1 MIIRIG
7 TAVAA
12 IALIAAGQSAAPKM
26 QDLKDDSGQC
36 RAAVPADAML
46 LGGFMARGP
55 ASAYMVILELERGEK
70 YPAPMT
76 AAALAEVHYL
86 KAFENTAARL
96 WVERDPKTLSPGYRA
111 FHVHVPAKGG
121 QRHLGISFKSPTPEA
136 APKQIAQTPTAAK

>member
-1 MIIRIG
+1 VG
-7 TAVAA
+7 ASLHYTAA
-12 IALIAAGQSAAPKM
+12 ISSAAGQSAAPKM

-36 RAAVPADAML
+36 RAAAPAE
-46 LGGFMARGP
+46 FH
-55 ASAYMVILELERGEK
+55 
-70 YPAPMT
+70 YP
-76 AAALAEVHYL
+76 
-86 KAFENTAARL
+86 KAFENTTARL